1 MHYCM
6 YSVCVSCSFTL
17 THQVQHLGWLL
28 FVLPL
33 NGFLNFGQNIVAF
46 SMISAVSPVSY
57 SVANATKRI
66 VIISSSLLF
75 LRNPVTPFNVCG
87 MLMSISGVAIYNK
100 ACASPLALEL
110 HFIGGIHVDQEC
122 TMASNSLRQR
132 RMPSCTLD
140 VDTCTLWYDDFSG
153 EATSN
158 AHRTQA
164 MFPKVHCLQ
173 KDSHLVPKEAAAIE
187 TLNACTTM
195 VQLPGSSEV
204 ASPSGS
210 RSRMRLWER
219 GYTPG
224 SHYTFLT
231 AYLTFELSKRSRKG
245 SRSTPASQVVSL
257 ISTHPNAITEG

>member
-1 MHYCM
+1 MTDYLWTNGAHIIACK
-6 YSVCVSCSFTL
+6 VCVSCSFKL

-122 TMASNSLRQR
+122 IMASSSLRQQ

-140 VDTCTLWYDDFSG
+140 VDMCTLCS
-153 EATSN
+153 
-158 AHRTQA
+158 
-164 MFPKVHCLQ
+164 MM
-173 KDSHLVPKEAAAIE
+173 
-187 TLNACTTM
+187 TM
-195 VQLPGSSEV
+195 LTIPRQCSLRYIVYKKC
-204 ASPSGS
+204 PSLLFG
-210 RSRMRLWER
+210 
-219 GYTPG
+219 
-224 SHYTFLT
+224 
-231 AYLTFELSKRSRKG
+231 A
-245 SRSTPASQVVSL
+245 
-257 ISTHPNAITEG
+257 